1 MRFESSLAAM
11 KHDFEK
17 AILELHKA
25 WNQFPT
31 TAKHVEFEVQQSS
44 NYLKVEKRPQYI
56 TNLEAE
62 AAENILM

>member
-1 MRFESSLAAM
+1 M